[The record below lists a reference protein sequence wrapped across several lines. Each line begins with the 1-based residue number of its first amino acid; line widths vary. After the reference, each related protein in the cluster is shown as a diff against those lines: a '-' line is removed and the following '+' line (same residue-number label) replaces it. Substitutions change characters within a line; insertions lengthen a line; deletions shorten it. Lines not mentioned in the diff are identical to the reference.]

1 MVVEGGEAPVGGAG
15 FDGGEVFAEASSGE
29 PFRSQVLL
37 VYFGVVHC
45 GTF

>member
-1 MVVEGGEAPVGGAG
+1 MVVESGEAPVGGTG